1 MLFDTTPLC
10 RKIVSY
16 AKKKELS
23 LLHQIGGCN
32 TTTSLVSMFTG
43 KLCSD
48 LESGGMV
55 YLLHYRYREEHT
67 NKVKWPWENQL
78 ITSILEDNNWDIK
91 IYNKEYFTEV
101 ISNKSSYI
109 TSGKYPIIPE
119 IQKEQNNKNT
129 FYFVR
134 YELFH
139 FGYLDKKRR
148 NLALKETL
156 NVMKQWDYTEP
167 DALFWFFSDHG
178 RWSDLKDHPIPKH
191 FLSWALVRDNITK
204 NPLKINSSFISFED
218 FYPTIINKFINNNP
232 KSNDDMILKQKQN
245 PNRLYFNED
254 SRKSVE
260 TLKATN
266 AYACKFISWRKGIPT
281 KLLQVSYFKPRDEYR
296 CYITIFDKRYFKGK
310 NIRKLLDEGINI
322 RKLRDEDS
330 LILKVIFFI
339 RFLILVSRKNFN
351 QFPYF
356 GKILRI
362 ILNKYDR
369 VSNAIRSIYFLK
381 KKDFMGKTTRLNLI
395 NKNIKLALIN
405 RFDWIS
411 D

>member
-16 AKKKELS
+16 AKKQGFS

-48 LESGGMV
+48 LESGGMG
-55 YLLHYRYREEHT
+55 YLRHNRYREEHT
-67 NKVKWPWENQL
+67 NKIKWPWENQL
-78 ITSILEDNNWDIK
+78 ITSILEDNNWQIK
-91 IYNKEYFTEV
+91 IYNKEYFTDV

-109 TSGKYPIIPE
+109 ATGNYPIIPE
-119 IQKEQNNKNT
+119 IQKEKNNKNT

-148 NLALKETL
+148 ILALKETL
-156 NVMKQWDYTEP
+156 NVLKQWDYTEP

-178 RWSDLKDHPIPKH
+178 RWGDLKNHPIPKH
-191 FLSWALVRDNITK
+191 FLTWALVRDNITK
-204 NPLKINSSFISFED
+204 NPLKINLAFISIED
-218 FYPTIINKFINNNP
+218 FYPTIIKKFINNNP
-232 KSNDDMILKQKQN
+232 ESNNNMILKQKQN
-245 PNRLYFNED
+245 PIRLYFNED
-254 SRKSVE
+254 DRKKVE
-260 TLKATN
+260 LFNSTS
-266 AYACKFISWRKGIPT
+266 AYACKFISWRKSTPT

-296 CYITIFDKRYFKGK
+296 CYITIFDKKYFKGK
-310 NIRKLLDEGINI
+310 SIRKLLDEDKNI
-322 RKLRDEDS
+322 IKFRDTDS

-339 RFLILVSRKNFN
+339 RFLILVSRKIFY
-351 QFPYF
+351 QFPFF

-362 ILNKYDR
+362 VLNMYDR
-369 VSNAIRSIYFLK
+369 VSNAIRSIYYLK
-381 KKDFMGKTTRLNLI
+381 KKDFIGKTIRLNLI
-395 NKNIKLALIN
+395 NKNIKVALIN